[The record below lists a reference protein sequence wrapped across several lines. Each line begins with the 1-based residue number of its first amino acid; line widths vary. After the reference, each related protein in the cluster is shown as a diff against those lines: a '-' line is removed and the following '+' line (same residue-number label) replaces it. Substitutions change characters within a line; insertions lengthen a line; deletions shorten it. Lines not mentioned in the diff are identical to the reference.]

1 MNMANRIGPSKF
13 LVLKTAFITL
23 TLLATLTSCGGAPAT
38 QLPTVASTQ
47 IVTEAPTE
55 AVPTRG
61 QGGTLTLL
69 YFQAPTIVNPHL
81 SPGTKDLSASRI
93 TYEPLASFDKDSK
106 LIPFLAAEAPSL
118 ENGQVAADG
127 TSVTWKL
134 KQDIQWADGEP
145 FTADD
150 VLFTYQYIMNPEVKS
165 SSAGAYS
172 EVESVEVLDD
182 YTIKVN
188 FKQPTAAWYAPF
200 VGPFGMIIPR
210 HIFEAYNGATFA
222 DAPANL
228 QAIGTGPY
236 FVSEYRKEDVLILGG
251 NAVSTVKII
260 YEINPYYRDADKP
273 FFNKVELQGGG
284 DLNLAGQA
292 SKEGTVDFT
301 WNLAL
306 PEDTLAD
313 IESAG
318 KMRVLALPSS
328 FVERIMINFTDPN
341 KETADGERSSLQYPH
356 PFLSDLLVRQAI
368 SMAIDRETIAAPYG
382 RGGKLTTNILAEP
395 SFYASPNNAFEYNP
409 QKAAQL
415 LDEAGWVDS
424 NEDGVREKDGMEL
437 RLVFQTSIQP
447 LRQAAQE
454 QVKLDLE
461 AIGFAVE
468 LKQIDA
474 SIFLG
479 PPKDTTDTRRQ
490 FYADFEEFAFSN
502 KSPDPTAYM
511 AGWVCDQA
519 AQKENDWSLPN
530 WSRYCNPEFDVL
542 FHQAA
547 AELDPDKRTELFVKM
562 NELLIQDVAVI
573 PLVNTTLPT
582 GINVDL
588 KGYDST
594 LWDVEVWKIAD
605 WYK

>member
-1 MNMANRIGPSKF
+1 MNHARIF
-13 LVLKTAFITL
+13 LKAVIVVLMLNFV
-23 TLLATLTSCGGAPAT
+23 LAGCGAPAT
-38 QLPTVASTQ
+38 PLSPVIEPTQAAAEV
-47 IVTEAPTE
+47 PTE
-55 AVPTRG
+55 AAQARG
-61 QGGTLTLL
+61 EGGTLTLL
-69 YFQAPTIVNPHL
+69 YFQAPTVVNPHL

-93 TYEPLASFDKDSK
+93 TYEPLASFDKDGK
-106 LIPFLAAEAPSL
+106 LVPFLAAESPSL

-127 TSVTWKL
+127 RSVTWKL
-134 KQDIQWADGEP
+134 QQNIKWADGKP

-165 SSAGAYS
+165 SSAGSYS
-172 EVESVEVLDD
+172 DVESVEVLDD
-182 YTIKVN
+182 HTVKVK
-188 FKQPTAAWYAPF
+188 FKQPTAAWDTPF

-210 HIFEAYNGATFA
+210 HLFEPYNGANFA
-222 DAPANL
+222 DAPENL
-228 QAIGTGPY
+228 EAVGTGPY
-236 FVSEYRKEDVLILGG
+236 FVSEYRKEDVLIIGG

-260 YEINPYYRDADKP
+260 YEINPHYREPNKP
-273 FFNKVELQGGG
+273 FFRQLELQGGG
-284 DLNLAGQA
+284 DVNLAGQA
-292 SKEGTVDFT
+292 AKEGTVDFA

-306 PEDTLAD
+306 PEETLVD

-318 KMRVLALPSS
+318 KMQVLALPSS

-341 KETADGERSSLQYPH
+341 KETADGERSSLQFPH
-356 PFLSDLLVRQAI
+356 PFLSDLTVRRAI
-368 SMAIDRETIAAPYG
+368 SMAIDREAIAAPYG
-382 RGGKLTTNILAEP
+382 RGGKLTTNILVEP
-395 SFYASPNNAFEYNP
+395 SFYASPNNVFEYNP

-415 LDEAGWVDS
+415 LEEAGWVDS
-424 NEDGVREKDGMEL
+424 DEDGVREKDGVEL

-454 QVKLDLE
+454 QVKRDLE

-502 KSPDPTAYM
+502 KSPDPAPYM
-511 AGWVCDQA
+511 AAWVCDQA

-530 WSRYCNPEFDVL
+530 WSRYCNSEFDAL
-542 FHQAA
+542 FEQAVT
-547 AELDPDKRTELFVKM
+547 ELDPEVRAELFVQM

-573 PLVNTTLPT
+573 PLVNTLNPSA
-582 GINVDL
+582 ISVDL
-588 KGYDST
+588 KGYDAT
-594 LWDVEVWKIAD
+594 PWDVEVWKIAD

>member
-1 MNMANRIGPSKF
+1 MNMPNKIGSSKF
-13 LVLKTAFITL
+13 LLLETMFIGL
-23 TLLATLTSCGGAPAT
+23 TLMMTMTSCGGTPAT
-38 QLPTVASTQ
+38 PLPIITPTQ
-47 IVTEAPTE
+47 AVTEAPME
-55 AVPTRG
+55 AVPARG

-118 ENGQVAADG
+118 ENGQIAADG
-127 TSVTWKL
+127 TSVIWKL
-134 KQDIQWADGEP
+134 RQDIKWADGEP

-150 VLFTYQYIMNPEVKS
+150 VLFTYQYIMNPDVKS
-165 SSAGAYS
+165 SSAGSYS

-210 HIFEAYNGATFA
+210 HIFEEYNGVNFA
-222 DAPANL
+222 DAPENL

-236 FVSEYRKEDVLILGG
+236 FVSEYRKEDVLIIGG

-260 YEINPYYRDADKP
+260 YEINPYYREPNKP
-273 FFNKVELQGGG
+273 FFGKVELQGGG
-284 DLNLAGQA
+284 DLKLAGQA
-292 SKEGTVDFT
+292 SKEGAVDFA

-306 PEDTLAD
+306 PEETLAD

-341 KETADGERSSLQYPH
+341 KETADGERSSLQFPH
-356 PFLSDLLVRQAI
+356 PFLSDLQVRQAI
-368 SMAIDRETIAAPYG
+368 SMAIDREAIAAPYG

-395 SFYASPNNAFEYNP
+395 SFYASPTNTFEYNP

-415 LDEAGWVDS
+415 LEEAGWIDS
-424 NEDGVREKDGMEL
+424 NEDGIREKDGVEL
-437 RLVFQTSIQP
+437 RLVFQTSIQA

-454 QVKLDLE
+454 QVKQDLE
-461 AIGFAVE
+461 TIGFAVE

-511 AGWVCDQA
+511 AGWVCDRA

-530 WSRYCNPEFDVL
+530 WSRYCNPEFDAL
-542 FHQAA
+542 FAEAA
-547 AELDPDKRTELFVKM
+547 AELDPDKRTELFIKM

-573 PLVNTTLPT
+573 PLVNTTQPMAV
-582 GINVDL
+582 GMDL
-588 KGYDST
+588 KGYDAT
-594 LWDVEVWKIAD
+594 PWDVEVWKIAD

>member
-1 MNMANRIGPSKF
+1 VRNARKF
-13 LVLKTAFITL
+13 YKALTGALSLIFVLVGCA
-23 TLLATLTSCGGAPAT
+23 APAAT
-38 QLPTVASTQ
+38 PLPTETEPTQAATEAST
-47 IVTEAPTE
+47 EAAP
-55 AVPTRG
+55 ARG

-69 YFQAPTIVNPHL
+69 YFQAPTVVNPHL

-93 TYEPLASFDKDSK
+93 TYEPLASFDKDGK
-106 LIPFLAAEAPSL
+106 LVPILAAEIPSL

-127 TSVTWKL
+127 RSVTWNL
-134 KQDIQWADGEP
+134 KQDIQWGDGEP

-150 VLFTYQYIMNPEVKS
+150 VLFTYQYIMNPDVKS
-165 SSAGAYS
+165 SSAGSYS
-172 EVESVEVLDD
+172 DVESVEAPDD
-182 YTIKVN
+182 HTIKVN
-188 FKQPTAAWYAPF
+188 FKQPTAAWDTPF

-210 HIFEAYNGATFA
+210 HIFEEYNGANFA

-236 FVSEYRKEDVLILGG
+236 FVAEYRREDVLIIGG

-260 YEINPYYRDADKP
+260 YEINPYYREPDKP
-273 FFNKVELQGGG
+273 FFRKVELQGGG

-292 SKEGTVDFT
+292 AKEASVDFA

-306 PEDTLAD
+306 PEETLVD
-313 IESAG
+313 IESGG
-318 KMRVLALPSS
+318 KMRVVAPPSA

-341 KETADGERSSLQYPH
+341 KETADGERSSLQFPH
-356 PFLSDLLVRQAI
+356 PFLSDLLVRRAMA
-368 SMAIDRETIAAPYG
+368 MAIDREAIAAPYG
-382 RGGKLTTNILAEP
+382 RGGRLTTNILVEP
-395 SFYASPNNAFEYNP
+395 SFFASPKNAFEYNT

-415 LDEAGWVDS
+415 LEEAGWVDS
-424 NEDGVREKDGMEL
+424 NGDGVREKDGVEL

-454 QVKLDLE
+454 QVKKDLE

-468 LKQIDA
+468 LKQVDA

-490 FYADFEEFAFSN
+490 FYTDLEEFAFSN
-502 KSPDPTAYM
+502 KSPDPSAYM
-511 AGWVCDQA
+511 AAWVCDQA

-530 WSRYCNPEFDVL
+530 WSRYCNPEFDAL
-542 FHQAA
+542 FHQATT
-547 AELDPDKRTELFVKM
+547 ELDPEKRAELFVRM
-562 NELLIQDVAVI
+562 NELLIQDIAVI
-573 PLVNTTLPT
+573 PLVNTTQPMA
-582 GINVDL
+582 ISMDI
-588 KGYDST
+588 KGYEST
-594 LWDVEVWKIAD
+594 PWDVEVWNLAD

>member
-1 MNMANRIGPSKF
+1 MSKARKF
-13 LVLKTAFITL
+13 YKALAGVL
-23 TLLATLTSCGGAPAT
+23 LLIFVLAACGSPAATP
-38 QLPTVASTQ
+38 LPTETEPTRAA
-47 IVTEAPTE
+47 TEAPTE
-55 AVPTRG
+55 AAPTRG

-69 YFQAPTIVNPHL
+69 YFQAPTVVNPHL

-93 TYEPLASFDKDSK
+93 TYEPLASFDKDGK
-106 LIPFLAAEAPSL
+106 LVPILAAEVPSL

-127 TSVTWKL
+127 KSVTWSL
-134 KQDIQWADGEP
+134 KQDLQWGDGEP

-150 VLFTYQYIMNPEVKS
+150 VLFTYQYIMNPDVKS
-165 SSAGAYS
+165 SSAGSYS
-172 EVESVEVLDD
+172 DVESVEALDD
-182 YTIKVN
+182 HTVKVN
-188 FKQPTAAWYAPF
+188 FKQPTAAWDTPF

-210 HIFEAYNGATFA
+210 HIFEEYSGPNFA

-236 FVSEYRKEDVLILGG
+236 FVAEYRKEDVLIIGG

-260 YEINPYYRDADKP
+260 YEINPYYREPDKP
-273 FFNKVELQGGG
+273 FFRKVELQGGG

-292 SKEGTVDFT
+292 AKEAAVDFA

-306 PEDTLAD
+306 PEETLSD
-313 IESAG
+313 IESGG
-318 KMRVLALPSS
+318 KMRVIAPASA

-341 KETADGERSSLQYPH
+341 KETADGERSSLQFPH
-356 PFLSDLLVRQAI
+356 PFLSDLQVRRAMA
-368 SMAIDRETIAAPYG
+368 MAIDREAIAAPYG
-382 RGGKLTTNILAEP
+382 RGGNLTTNILVQP
-395 SFYASPNNAFEYNP
+395 SFLVSTKNAFEYNP

-415 LDEAGWVDS
+415 LEEAGWIDS
-424 NEDGVREKDGMEL
+424 NEDGVREKDGVEL

-454 QVKLDLE
+454 QVKKDLE

-490 FYADFEEFAFSN
+490 FYADLEEFAFSN

-511 AGWVCDQA
+511 AAWVCDQA

-530 WSRYCNPEFDVL
+530 WSRYCNPEFDTL
-542 FHQAA
+542 FHQAT
-547 AELDPDKRTELFVKM
+547 AELDPEKRTELFVRM
-562 NELLIQDVAVI
+562 NELLIEDVAVI
-573 PLVNTTLPT
+573 PLVNTTQPMA
-582 GINVDL
+582 ISVDI

-594 LWDVEVWKIAD
+594 PWDVEVWKIAD

>member
-1 MNMANRIGPSKF
+1 VRNARKF
-13 LVLKTAFITL
+13 YRALTVAFLLLLILVG
-23 TLLATLTSCGGAPAT
+23 CGAPAAT
-38 QLPTVASTQ
+38 PLSTEPDPTRAA
-47 IVTEAPTE
+47 TEAATE
-55 AVPTRG
+55 AAPTRG

-69 YFQAPTIVNPHL
+69 YFQAPTVVNPHL

-93 TYEPLASFDKDSK
+93 TYEPLASFGKDGK
-106 LIPFLAAEAPSL
+106 LVPILAADVPSL

-127 TSVTWKL
+127 KSVTWNL
-134 KQDIQWADGEP
+134 KQDIQWGDGEP

-165 SSAGAYS
+165 SSAGSYS
-172 EVESVEVLDD
+172 DVESLEALDD
-182 YTIKVN
+182 HTIKVN
-188 FKQPTAAWYAPF
+188 FKQPTAAWDTPF

-210 HIFEAYNGATFA
+210 HIFEEYNGANFA

-236 FVSEYRKEDVLILGG
+236 FVSEYRKEDVLIIGG

-260 YEINPYYRDADKP
+260 YEINPYYREADKP
-273 FFNKVELQGGG
+273 FFRNVELQGGG

-292 SKEGTVDFT
+292 AKEVSVDFA

-306 PEDTLAD
+306 PEETLVD
-313 IESAG
+313 IESGG
-318 KMRVLALPSS
+318 KMRVLAPPSA

-341 KETADGERSSLQYPH
+341 KETADGERSSLQFPH
-356 PFLSDLLVRQAI
+356 PFLSDLQVRRAM
-368 SMAIDRETIAAPYG
+368 SMAIDREAIAAPYG
-382 RGGKLTTNILAEP
+382 RGGKLTTNILVEP
-395 SFYASPNNAFEYNP
+395 TFFASTKNAFEYNP
-409 QKAAQL
+409 QKAAAL
-415 LDEAGWVDS
+415 LEEAGWIDS
-424 NEDGVREKDGMEL
+424 NEDGVREKEGVEL

-454 QVKLDLE
+454 QVKKDLE

-468 LKQIDA
+468 LKQVDA

-490 FYADFEEFAFSN
+490 FYADLEEFAFSN

-511 AGWVCDQA
+511 AAWVCDQA

-530 WSRYCNPEFDVL
+530 WSRYCNPEFDTL
-542 FHQAA
+542 FHQAT
-547 AELDPDKRTELFVKM
+547 AELDPEKRAELFVRM
-562 NELLIQDVAVI
+562 NELLIEDVAVI
-573 PLVNTTLPT
+573 PLVNTTQPMA
-582 GINVDL
+582 IRVDI

-594 LWDVEVWKIAD
+594 PWDVEVWKIAD

>member
-1 MNMANRIGPSKF
+1 MTNKLDPSKIL
-13 LVLKTAFITL
+13 LVKTMVIGL
-23 TLLATLTSCGGAPAT
+23 ILIMMLTSCGGTPAT
-38 QLPTVASTQ
+38 PLPIITATQ
-47 IVTEAPTE
+47 ALTDAPTQ

-106 LIPFLAAEAPSL
+106 LVPLLAAEAPSF

-134 KQDIQWADGEP
+134 KHDIKWADGEP

-165 SSAGAYS
+165 SSAGSYS
-172 EVESVEVLDD
+172 EVDNVEVLDD

-210 HIFEAYNGATFA
+210 HIFEAYNGANFA
-222 DAPANL
+222 DAAANL

-236 FVSEYRKEDVLILGG
+236 FVSEYRKVDVLIIGG

-260 YEINPYYRDADKP
+260 YEINPHYREPNKP
-273 FFNKVELQGGG
+273 FFRKVELQGGG

-292 SKEGTVDFT
+292 AKEGSVDFA

-318 KMRVLALPSS
+318 KMQVVALPSS

-341 KETADGERSSLQYPH
+341 KETAGGERSSLQFPH
-356 PFLSDLLVRQAI
+356 PFLSDLRVRQAI
-368 SMAIDRETIAAPYG
+368 SMAIDREAIAAPYG

-395 SFYASPNNAFEYNP
+395 AFYASPKNAFAYNP
-409 QKAAQL
+409 QKATQL
-415 LDEAGWVDS
+415 LDEAGWVDT
-424 NEDGVREKDGMEL
+424 NEDGVREKDGVEL
-437 RLVFQTSIQP
+437 RVVFQTSIQP

-454 QVKLDLE
+454 QVKKDLE

-468 LKQIDA
+468 LKQIDS

-490 FYADFEEFAFSN
+490 FYADLEEFAFSN

-511 AGWVCDQA
+511 AAWVCDQA

-530 WSRYCNPEFDVL
+530 WSRYCNPEFDAL
-542 FHQAA
+542 FAQAS
-547 AELDPDKRTELFVKM
+547 AELDPEIRTELFVKM

-573 PLVNTTLPT
+573 PLVNTTQPMA
-582 GINVDL
+582 ISVDL
-588 KGYDST
+588 KGYDAT
-594 LWDVEVWKIAD
+594 PWDVEIWKIAD

>member
-1 MNMANRIGPSKF
+1 MSNARISLKA
-13 LVLKTAFITL
+13 LIVLLCSHFV
-23 TLLATLTSCGGAPAT
+23 LAACGAPAT
-38 QLPTVASTQ
+38 PLAPVIESTQ
-47 IVTEAPTE
+47 AATEVPTE
-55 AVPTRG
+55 AAPTRG
-61 QGGTLTLL
+61 EGGTLTLL
-69 YFQAPTIVNPHL
+69 YFQAPTVVNPHL

-93 TYEPLASFDKDSK
+93 TYEPLASFDKDGE
-106 LIPFLAAEAPSL
+106 LVPFLAADIPSL

-127 TSVTWKL
+127 KSVTWTL
-134 KQDIQWADGEP
+134 RQDIRWGDGKP

-150 VLFTYQYIMNPEVKS
+150 VLFTYQYILNPEVKS
-165 SSAGAYS
+165 SSAGTYS
-172 EVESVEVLDD
+172 DVESVEALDD
-182 YTIKVN
+182 HTVKVN
-188 FKQPTAAWYAPF
+188 FKQPTAAWDTPF

-210 HIFEAYNGATFA
+210 HLFEPYNGANFA
-222 DAPANL
+222 DAPENL
-228 QAIGTGPY
+228 QAVGTGPY
-236 FVSEYRKEDVLILGG
+236 FVSEYRKEDVLIIGG

-260 YEINPYYRDADKP
+260 YEINPYYREPNKP
-273 FFNKVELQGGG
+273 FFRKLELQGGG

-292 SKEGTVDFT
+292 AREGSVDFA

-306 PEDTLAD
+306 PEETLVD

-318 KMRVLALPSS
+318 KMQVLAMPSS

-341 KETADGERSSLQYPH
+341 KETADGERSSLQFPH
-356 PFLSDLLVRQAI
+356 AFLSDLTVRRAI
-368 SMAIDRETIAAPYG
+368 SMAIDREAIAAPYG
-382 RGGKLTTNILAEP
+382 RGGKLTTNILTEP
-395 SFYASPNNAFEYNP
+395 TFYASPENAFEYNP
-409 QKAAQL
+409 QKAAAL
-415 LDEAGWVDS
+415 LDEAGWVDT
-424 NEDGVREKDGMEL
+424 NKDGVREKDGVEL

-454 QVKLDLE
+454 QVKKDLE

-502 KSPDPTAYM
+502 KSPDPAAYM
-511 AGWVCDQA
+511 AAWVCDQA

-542 FHQAA
+542 FDRAV
-547 AELDPDKRTELFVKM
+547 AELDPEKRTELFVQM

-573 PLVNTTLPT
+573 PLVNTTQPMAVS
-582 GINVDL
+582 VDL
-588 KGYDST
+588 KGYDAT
-594 LWDVEVWKIAD
+594 PWDVEVWKIAD

>member
-1 MNMANRIGPSKF
+1 MANKIGPSKF
-13 LVLKTAFITL
+13 LVLKTALITL

-55 AVPTRG
+55 TVPTRG

-69 YFQAPTIVNPHL
+69 YFQAPTMVNPHL

-106 LIPFLAAEAPSL
+106 LIPFLAEEAPSL

-134 KQDIQWADGEP
+134 KQDIKWADGEP

-165 SSAGAYS
+165 SSAGSYS

-182 YTIKVN
+182 YTIKVD

-210 HIFEAYNGATFA
+210 HIFEAYNGANFA
-222 DAPANL
+222 DAPENL

-236 FVSEYRKEDVLILGG
+236 FVSEYRKEDVLIIGG

-260 YEINPYYRDADKP
+260 YEINPYYREPNKP

-292 SKEGTVDFT
+292 SKEGAVDFA

-306 PEDTLAD
+306 PENVLAD
-313 IESAG
+313 IEAGG
-318 KMRVLALPSS
+318 KMQVLALPSS

-341 KETADGERSSLQYPH
+341 KETADGERSSLQFPH
-356 PFLSDLLVRQAI
+356 PFLSDLKVRQAI
-368 SMAIDRETIAAPYG
+368 SMAIDREAIAAPYG
-382 RGGKLTTNILAEP
+382 RGGKFTTNILVEP
-395 SFYASPNNAFEYNP
+395 SFYASPNNAFEHNP

-415 LDEAGWVDS
+415 LEEAGWIDG
-424 NEDGVREKDGMEL
+424 NEDGVREKDGVEL
-437 RLVFQTSIQP
+437 RLVFQTSIQA

-454 QVKLDLE
+454 QVKQDLE

-511 AGWVCDQA
+511 AAWVCDQA

-530 WSRYCNPEFDVL
+530 WSRYCNPEFDEL
-542 FHQAA
+542 FNQATV
-547 AELDPDKRTELFVKM
+547 ELDPEKRTELFVKM

-573 PLVNTTLPT
+573 PLVNTTLPMA
-582 GINVDL
+582 ISVDL
-588 KGYDST
+588 KGYDAT
-594 LWDVEVWKIAD
+594 PWDVEVWKIAD

>member
-1 MNMANRIGPSKF
+1 MLNKVRPSRF
-13 LVLKTAFITL
+13 LSVRTVVRGLILMFIL
-23 TLLATLTSCGGAPAT
+23 SSCAGMPAT
-38 QLPTVASTQ
+38 PQPIITPAQTL
-47 IVTEAPTE
+47 TEAPTE
-55 AVPTRG
+55 SVQTRG
-61 QGGTLTLL
+61 QGATLTLL

-93 TYEPLASFDKDSK
+93 VYEPLASFDKDSN
-106 LIPFLAAEAPSL
+106 LIPFLAEEAPSL

-127 TSVTWKL
+127 TSVTWTL
-134 KQDIQWADGEP
+134 KQDIKWADGEP

-150 VLFTYQYIMNPEVKS
+150 VLFTYEYIINPAVKS
-165 SSAGAYS
+165 SSAGSYS
-172 EVESVEVLDD
+172 EVDSVEVLDD
-182 YTIKVN
+182 HIVKVN

-210 HIFEAYNGATFA
+210 HIFETYNGANFA
-222 DAPANL
+222 EAPANL
-228 QAIGTGPY
+228 QATGTGPY
-236 FVSEYRKEDVLILGG
+236 FVAEYRKEDVLIIGG

-260 YEINPYYRDADKP
+260 YEINPYYREPNKP
-273 FFNKVELQGGG
+273 FFSKVELQGGG

-292 SKEGTVDFT
+292 SKEGAVDFA

-306 PEDTLAD
+306 PEETLVD
-313 IESAG
+313 IESG
-318 KMRVLALPSS
+318 GRMRVLALPSS

-341 KETADGERSSLQYPH
+341 KETADGERSSLQFLH
-356 PFLSDLLVRQAI
+356 PFLSDLQVRQAI
-368 SMAIDRETIAAPYG
+368 SMAIDREAIAAPYG
-382 RGGKLTTNILAEP
+382 RGGTLTTNILAEP

-415 LDEAGWVDS
+415 LEEAGWVDS
-424 NEDGVREKDGMEL
+424 NADGVREKEGLEL
-437 RLVFQTSIQP
+437 RVVFQTSIQV

-454 QVKLDLE
+454 QVKQDLE

-468 LKQIDA
+468 LKQVDA

-511 AGWVCDQA
+511 AAWVCDQA

-530 WSRYCNPEFDVL
+530 WSRYCNPEFDRL
-542 FHQAA
+542 FAQAP
-547 AELDPDKRTELFVKM
+547 AELDPEIRTELFVKM

-573 PLVNTTLPT
+573 PLVNTTQPMA
-582 GINVDL
+582 ISVDL
-588 KGYDST
+588 KGYDAT
-594 LWDVEVWKIAD
+594 TWDVEVWKIAD

>member
-1 MNMANRIGPSKF
+1 MMENIGFSKVS
-13 LVLKTAFITL
+13 LIRKLIIGL
-23 TLLATLTSCGGAPAT
+23 TLMIILTSCGGAPT
-38 QLPTVASTQ
+38 TPPSTVAPTQ
-47 IVTEAPTE
+47 AATEAPTE
-55 AVPTRG
+55 AAPTRG

-106 LIPFLAAEAPSL
+106 LTPFLASEAPSL

-134 KQDIQWADGEP
+134 KRDIKWADGEP

-150 VLFTYQYIMNPEVKS
+150 VLFTYQYITNPDVKS
-165 SSAGAYS
+165 SSAASYS

-182 YTIKVN
+182 YSIKVN

-210 HIFEAYNGATFA
+210 HIFEAYNGANFA
-222 DAPANL
+222 DAPSNL
-228 QAIGTGPY
+228 QAVGTGPY
-236 FVSEYRKEDVLILGG
+236 FVSEYRKEDVLIIGG

-260 YEINPYYRDADKP
+260 YEINPYYREPTKP
-273 FFNKVELQGGG
+273 FFSKVELQGGG

-292 SKEGTVDFT
+292 SKEGKVDFT
-301 WNLAL
+301 WNLVL
-306 PEDTLAD
+306 PEDTLVD
-313 IESAG
+313 IESGG
-318 KMRVLALPSS
+318 KMLVVVKASA
-328 FVERIMINFTDPN
+328 FIERIMLNFTDPN
-341 KETADGERSSLQYPH
+341 KETADGERSSVQFPH
-356 PFLSDLLVRQAI
+356 PFLSDLKVRQAI
-368 SMAIDRETIAAPYG
+368 SMAINREAIAAPYG
-382 RGGKLTTNILAEP
+382 RGGELTTNILTEP
-395 SFYASPNNAFEYNP
+395 AYYASPNNTYEYNP
-409 QKAAQL
+409 QKAAEL
-415 LDEAGWVDS
+415 LDESGWM
-424 NEDGVREKDGMEL
+424 DGNGDGIREKDGVEL
-437 RLVFQTSIQP
+437 RLVFQTSIQA
-447 LRQAAQE
+447 LRKMAQE
-454 QVKLDLE
+454 QVKKDLE

-474 SIFLG
+474 SIYLG

-502 KSPDPTAYM
+502 KSPDPSAYM
-511 AGWVCDQA
+511 AGWLCDQA

-530 WSRYCNPEFDVL
+530 WARYCNPEFDAL
-542 FHQAA
+542 FAQAA
-547 AELDPDKRTELFVKM
+547 AELNPDKRTELFIKM

-573 PLVNTTLPT
+573 PLVKLYDPVAV
-582 GINVDL
+582 GVDL
-588 KGYDST
+588 KGYDFT
-594 LWDVEVWKIAD
+594 AWDVEVWNLAD

>member
-1 MNMANRIGPSKF
+1 MANRRGSSGFLLFKTLLTTLTF
-13 LVLKTAFITL
+13 LVLL
-23 TLLATLTSCGGAPAT
+23 TGCAGTPPT
-38 QLPTVASTQ
+38 QLPTVVPTLTVG
-47 IVTEAPTE
+47 IPTE
-55 AVPTRG
+55 TAPARG
-61 QGGTLTLL
+61 QGGTVKLL

-93 TYEPLASFDKDSK
+93 TYEPLASFDSDSK
-106 LIPFLAAEAPSL
+106 LVPFLAAETPSL

-134 KQDIQWADGEP
+134 RQDIRWADGEP
-145 FTADD
+145 FTSDD
-150 VLFTYQYIMNPEVKS
+150 VLFTYQYIMNPDVKS
-165 SSAGAYS
+165 SSAGSYS
-172 EVESVEVLDD
+172 EVESVEVLDE
-182 YTIKVN
+182 YTVKVN
-188 FKQPTAAWYAPF
+188 FKQPTAGWYAPF

-210 HIFEAYNGATFA
+210 HVFEDYNGANFA

-228 QAIGTGPY
+228 QATGTGPY
-236 FVSEYRKEDVLILGG
+236 FVSEYRKEDVLIIGG

-260 YEINPYYRDADKP
+260 YEINSYYRDPDKP
-273 FFNKVELQGGG
+273 FFSKVELQGGG

-292 SKEGTVDFT
+292 SKEGAVDFS

-306 PEDTLAD
+306 PEETLVD
-313 IESAG
+313 IESGGRMKVVTQA
-318 KMRVLALPSS
+318 SS

-341 KETADGERSSLQYPH
+341 QETADGERSSLQFPH
-356 PFLSDLLVRQAI
+356 PYLSDLKVRQAI
-368 SMAIDRETIAAPYG
+368 SMAIDREAIAAPYG

-395 SFYASPNNAFEYNP
+395 TFYASPKNTFEYNP
-409 QKAAQL
+409 QKAAAL
-415 LDEAGWVDS
+415 LDEAGWLDT
-424 NEDGVREKDGMEL
+424 NGDGVREKDGVEL
-437 RLVFQTSIQP
+437 RLVFQTSIQA

-454 QVKLDLE
+454 QVKHDLE
-461 AIGFAVE
+461 AVGFAVE
-468 LKQIDA
+468 LKQVDA

-502 KSPDPTAYM
+502 KSPDPSAYM
-511 AGWVCDQA
+511 AGWVCDKA

-530 WSRYCNPEFDVL
+530 WSRYCNPEFDAL
-542 FHQAA
+542 FNEAA
-547 AELDPDKRTELFVKM
+547 AELDPDRRTELFVKM

-573 PLVNTTLPT
+573 PLVNTTQPM
-582 GINVDL
+582 GFNVDL
-588 KGYDST
+588 RGYDLT

>member
-1 MNMANRIGPSKF
+1 MANKIGPSKF

-23 TLLATLTSCGGAPAT
+23 TLLATLTSCSGAPAN

-55 AVPTRG
+55 TVPTRG

-69 YFQAPTIVNPHL
+69 YFQAPTMVNPHL

-106 LIPFLAAEAPSL
+106 LIPFLAAEPPSL

-134 KQDIQWADGEP
+134 KQDIKWADGEP

-150 VLFTYQYIMNPEVKS
+150 VFFTYQYIINPDVKS
-165 SSAGAYS
+165 SSAGSYS

-222 DAPANL
+222 DAAANL

-236 FVSEYRKEDVLILGG
+236 FVSEYRKEDVLIIGG

-292 SKEGTVDFT
+292 SKEGAVDFT

-313 IESAG
+313 IEAGG
-318 KMRVLALPSS
+318 KMKVLALPSS

-341 KETADGERSSLQYPH
+341 KETADGERSSLQFPH
-356 PFLSDLLVRQAI
+356 PFLSDLQVRQAI
-368 SMAIDRETIAAPYG
+368 SMAIDREAIAAPYG
-382 RGGKLTTNILAEP
+382 RGGKFTTNILVEP
-395 SFYASPNNAFEYNP
+395 TFYASPNNAFEYNP

-424 NEDGVREKDGMEL
+424 NEDGVREKDGVEL
-437 RLVFQTSIQP
+437 RLLFQTSIQP

-454 QVKLDLE
+454 QVKQDLE
-461 AIGFAVE
+461 AVGFAVE

-530 WSRYCNPEFDVL
+530 WSRYCNPAFDAL
-542 FHQAA
+542 FNQAA

-573 PLVNTTLPT
+573 PLVNTTQPMA
-582 GINVDL
+582 ISVDL

-594 LWDVEVWKIAD
+594 PWDVEVWQIAD
-605 WYK
+605 WHK

>member
-1 MNMANRIGPSKF
+1 MSKARMFHKALTVVLLFIFVLAGCGTPAATPPPS
-13 LVLKTAFITL
+13 AE
-23 TLLATLTSCGGAPAT
+23 PT
-38 QLPTVASTQ
+38 QA
-47 IVTEAPTE
+47 VTEAPTE
-55 AVPTRG
+55 TVPTRG

-69 YFQAPTIVNPHL
+69 YFQAPTVVNPHL

-93 TYEPLASFDKDSK
+93 TYEPLASFDKDGE
-106 LIPFLAAEAPSL
+106 LVPLLAAEVPSF

-127 TSVTWKL
+127 TSVTWSL
-134 KQDIQWADGEP
+134 KQDVKWGDGEP

-150 VLFTYQYIMNPEVKS
+150 VLFTYQYIMNPDVKS
-165 SSAGAYS
+165 SSAGSYS
-172 EVESVEVLDD
+172 EVESVEALDD
-182 YTIKVN
+182 FTLKVN

-210 HIFEAYNGATFA
+210 HIFEEYNGANFA
-222 DAPANL
+222 DAAANL
-228 QAIGTGPY
+228 QAIGTGAY
-236 FVSEYRKEDVLILGG
+236 FVSEYRKEDVLIIGG

-260 YEINPYYRDADKP
+260 YEINPYYREPDKP
-273 FFNKVELQGGG
+273 FFSKVELQGGG

-292 SKEGTVDFT
+292 SKEAAVDFA

-306 PEDTLAD
+306 PEETLAD
-313 IESAG
+313 IESGG
-318 KMRVLALPSS
+318 KMRVLAPPSS

-341 KETADGERSSLQYPH
+341 KETADGERSSLKFSH
-356 PFLSDLLVRQAI
+356 PFLSDLQVRRAM
-368 SMAIDRETIAAPYG
+368 SMAIDREAIAAPYG
-382 RGGKLTTNILAEP
+382 RGGKLTTNILVEP
-395 SFYASPNNAFEYNP
+395 AFYASPNSAFEYNP
-409 QKAAQL
+409 QKAADL
-415 LDEAGWVDS
+415 LEEAGWIDS
-424 NEDGVREKDGMEL
+424 NEDGVREKDGVEL
-437 RLVFQTSIQP
+437 RLLFLTSIQP

-454 QVKLDLE
+454 QVKKDLE

-468 LKQIDA
+468 LKQVDS

-490 FYADFEEFAFSN
+490 FYTDLEEFAFSN

-511 AGWVCDQA
+511 AAWVCDQA

-530 WSRYCNPEFDVL
+530 WSRYCNPEFDTL
-542 FHQAA
+542 FNQAA

-562 NELLIQDVAVI
+562 NELLIEDVAVI
-573 PLVNTTLPT
+573 PLVNTTQPMA
-582 GINVDL
+582 ISVDL

-594 LWDVEVWKIAD
+594 PWDVEVWKIAD

>member
-1 MNMANRIGPSKF
+1 MLSHARKSERALRVLLLSIF
-13 LVLKTAFITL
+13 VLVG
-23 TLLATLTSCGGAPAT
+23 CGAPAAT
-38 QLPTVASTQ
+38 PLPTD
-47 IVTEAPTE
+47 
-55 AVPTRG
+55 AVPTQAATEPPTQAAPARG

-69 YFQAPTIVNPHL
+69 YFQAPTVVNPHL

-93 TYEPLASFDKDSK
+93 TYEPLASFDKGGN
-106 LIPFLAAEAPSL
+106 LVPILAAEVPSL

-127 TSVTWKL
+127 RSVTWTL

-150 VLFTYQYIMNPEVKS
+150 VLFTYQYIMNPDVKS
-165 SSAGAYS
+165 SSAGSYS
-172 EVESVEVLDD
+172 DVESVEALDD
-182 YTIKVN
+182 HTIQVN
-188 FKQPTAAWYAPF
+188 FKQPTAAWNTPF

-210 HIFEAYNGATFA
+210 HIFADYNGANFA

-236 FVSEYRKEDVLILGG
+236 FVSEYRKEDVLIIGG

-260 YEINPYYRDADKP
+260 YEINPYYREADKP
-273 FFNKVELQGGG
+273 FFRRVELQGGG

-292 SKEGTVDFT
+292 AREAAVDFA

-306 PEDTLAD
+306 PEETLAD
-313 IESAG
+313 IESGG
-318 KMRVLALPSS
+318 KMRVVAPPSA

-341 KETADGERSSLQYPH
+341 KETADGERSSLQFPH
-356 PFLSDLLVRQAI
+356 PFFSDLQVRRAMA
-368 SMAIDRETIAAPYG
+368 MAIDREAIAAPYG
-382 RGGKLTTNILAEP
+382 RGGQLTTNILVEP
-395 SFYASPNNAFEYNP
+395 SFFASPKNAFAYNP
-409 QKAAQL
+409 QKAAAL
-415 LDEAGWVDS
+415 LEEAGWVDS
-424 NEDGVREKDGMEL
+424 NADGVREKDGVEL

-454 QVKLDLE
+454 QVKKDLE

-468 LKQIDA
+468 LKQVDA

-490 FYADFEEFAFSN
+490 FYTDLEEFAFSN
-502 KSPDPTAYM
+502 KSPDPAAYM
-511 AGWVCDQA
+511 AAWVCDQA

-530 WSRYCNPEFDVL
+530 WSRYCNPEFDAL
-542 FHQAA
+542 FHQAT
-547 AELDPDKRTELFVKM
+547 AELDPEQRAKLFVRM
-562 NELLIQDVAVI
+562 NELLIEDVAVI
-573 PLVNTTLPT
+573 PLVNTTQPMA
-582 GINVDL
+582 ISVEI

-594 LWDVEVWKIAD
+594 PWDVEVWKIAD
-605 WYK
+605 WSK

>member
-1 MNMANRIGPSKF
+1 MFHK
-13 LVLKTAFITL
+13 TL
-23 TLLATLTSCGGAPAT
+23 TVGWVLIFVLVGCGAPAVAPPPTTGPT
-38 QLPTVASTQ
+38 QAA
-47 IVTEAPTE
+47 TEAPTE
-55 AVPTRG
+55 AAPTRG
-61 QGGTLTLL
+61 QGGTLMLL
-69 YFQAPTIVNPHL
+69 YFQAPTVVNPHL

-93 TYEPLASFDKDSK
+93 TYEPLASFDKDGK
-106 LIPFLAAEAPSL
+106 LVPILAAEVPSL
-118 ENGQVAADG
+118 ENGRVAADG
-127 TSVTWKL
+127 RSVTWNL
-134 KQDIQWADGEP
+134 KQDVRWGDGEP

-150 VLFTYQYIMNPEVKS
+150 VLFTYQYIVNPDVKS
-165 SSAGAYS
+165 SSAGSYS

-182 YTIKVN
+182 FTVKIN
-188 FKQPTAAWYAPF
+188 FKKPTAAWYAPF

-210 HIFEAYNGATFA
+210 HIFEAYNGANFA
-222 DAPANL
+222 DAAANL

-236 FVSEYRKEDVLILGG
+236 FVSEYRKEDVLIIGG

-260 YEINPYYRDADKP
+260 YEINPYYREPNKP
-273 FFNKVELQGGG
+273 FFRKVELQGGG

-292 SKEGTVDFT
+292 AKEGAVDFA

-306 PEDTLAD
+306 PEETLVD
-313 IESAG
+313 IESGG

-341 KETADGERSSLQYPH
+341 KETADGERSSLLFPH
-356 PFLSDLLVRQAI
+356 PFLSDLQVRRAI
-368 SMAIDRETIAAPYG
+368 SMAIDREAIAAPYG
-382 RGGKLTTNILAEP
+382 RGGMLTTNILAEP
-395 SFYASPNNAFEYNP
+395 AFYASPNNAFEYNP

-415 LDEAGWVDS
+415 LDDAGWTDS
-424 NEDGVREKDGMEL
+424 NEDGVREKDGVEL
-437 RLVFQTSIQP
+437 RLVFQTSIQT
-447 LRQAAQE
+447 LRQTAQE
-454 QVKLDLE
+454 QVKQDLE

-490 FYADFEEFAFSN
+490 FYSDFEEFAFSN

-530 WSRYCNPEFDVL
+530 WSRYCNPEFDAL
-542 FHQAA
+542 FDQAA
-547 AELDPDKRTELFVKM
+547 AELDPDERTELFIRM

-573 PLVNTTLPT
+573 PLVNTTQPMA
-582 GINVDL
+582 ISVDL
-588 KGYDST
+588 KGYDT
-594 LWDVEVWKIAD
+594 TPWDVEVWKIAD

>member
-1 MNMANRIGPSKF
+1 MANKIGFSTS
-13 LVLKTAFITL
+13 LLLKTIFVGL
-23 TLLATLTSCGGAPAT
+23 TLLAILTGCGGTAATPPPTIAPT
-38 QLPTVASTQ
+38 QAA
-47 IVTEAPTE
+47 TEAPTE
-55 AVPTRG
+55 TVPTRG

-69 YFQAPTIVNPHL
+69 YFQAPTMVNPHL

-93 TYEPLASFDKDSK
+93 TYEPLASFDKDSQ

-118 ENGQVAADG
+118 ENGQVATDG
-127 TSVTWKL
+127 TAVTWKL
-134 KQDIQWADGEP
+134 RQDIKWADGKP

-165 SSAGAYS
+165 SSAGSYS
-172 EVESVEVLDD
+172 EVESVEVLDQ
-182 YTIKVN
+182 YTVKVN

-200 VGPFGMIIPR
+200 VGPFGMIIPQ
-210 HIFEAYNGATFA
+210 HIFEAYNGANFA
-222 DAPANL
+222 DASENL

-236 FVSEYRKEDVLILGG
+236 FVSEYRKEDVLIIGG

-260 YEINPYYRDADKP
+260 YEINPYYHEPSKP
-273 FFNKVELQGGG
+273 FFSKVELQGGG
-284 DLNLAGQA
+284 DINLAGQA
-292 SKEGTVDFT
+292 SKEGAVDFA

-313 IESAG
+313 IESG
-318 KMRVLALPSS
+318 DKVRVIAPPSS

-341 KETADGERSSLQYPH
+341 KETSDGERSSLKFPH
-356 PFLSDLLVRQAI
+356 PFLADLQVRQAI
-368 SMAIDRETIAAPYG
+368 SMAIDREAIALPYG

-395 SFYASPNNAFEYNP
+395 SFYASPANTFEYNP

-424 NEDGVREKDGMEL
+424 NNDGVREKDGVEL

-454 QVKLDLE
+454 QVKKDLE
-461 AIGFAVE
+461 SIGFAVE
-468 LKQIDA
+468 LKQVDA

-490 FYADFEEFAFSN
+490 FYTDFEEFAFSN

-547 AELDPDKRTELFVKM
+547 AELDPEKRAELFVKM
-562 NELLIQDVAVI
+562 NELLIEDVAVI
-573 PLVNTTLPT
+573 PLVNTTQPMA
-582 GINVDL
+582 ISVDL

-594 LWDVEVWKIAD
+594 PWDVEVWTIAN

>member
-1 MNMANRIGPSKF
+1 MANKIGSSKF
-13 LVLKTAFITL
+13 LLPKTMFIGL
-23 TLLATLTSCGGAPAT
+23 TLMIILTSCGGAPT
-38 QLPTVASTQ
+38 NPPPTVAPTQ
-47 IVTEAPTE
+47 AATEAPTE

-93 TYEPLASFDKDSK
+93 TYEPLASFDKDSN
-106 LIPFLAAEAPSL
+106 LTPFLAAEAPSL
-118 ENGQVAADG
+118 ENGQIAADG

-134 KQDIQWADGEP
+134 RQDIKWADGKP

-150 VLFTYQYIMNPEVKS
+150 VLFTYQYIMNPDVKS
-165 SSAGAYS
+165 SSAGAYN

-182 YTIKVN
+182 YTIKVD

-210 HIFEAYNGATFA
+210 HIFEAYNGANFA
-222 DAPANL
+222 DAPENL

-236 FVSEYRKEDVLILGG
+236 FVSEYRKEDVLIIGG

-260 YEINPYYRDADKP
+260 YKINPYYRDPNKP
-273 FFNKVELQGGG
+273 FFSKVELQGGG

-292 SKEGTVDFT
+292 SKEGIVDFA

-313 IESAG
+313 IESGG

-341 KETADGERSSLQYPH
+341 KETADGERSSLQFPH

-368 SMAIDRETIAAPYG
+368 SMAIDREAIAAPYG

-415 LDEAGWVDS
+415 LDEASWVDS
-424 NEDGVREKDGMEL
+424 NEDGVREKDGVEL
-437 RLVFQTSIQP
+437 HLVFQTSIQP

-530 WSRYCNPEFDVL
+530 WSRYCNPEFDAL
-542 FHQAA
+542 FNQAT

-573 PLVNTTLPT
+573 PLVNTTQPMAVS
-582 GINVDL
+582 VDL
-588 KGYDST
+588 KGYDTT
-594 LWDVEVWKIAD
+594 LWDVEVWNIAD

>member
-1 MNMANRIGPSKF
+1 MSNKIGSSKF
-13 LVLKTAFITL
+13 LLLNTMFIGLILMITL
-23 TLLATLTSCGGAPAT
+23 AGCGGAPAT
-38 QLPTVASTQ
+38 PPPTVAPTQ
-47 IVTEAPTE
+47 AATEAPTE
-55 AVPTRG
+55 TVPTRG

-69 YFQAPTIVNPHL
+69 YFQAPTVVNPHL

-93 TYEPLASFDKDSK
+93 TYEPLASFDKDGE
-106 LIPFLAAEAPSL
+106 LVPILAAEVPSL

-127 TSVTWKL
+127 KSVTWIL
-134 KQDIQWADGEP
+134 KQDIKWGDGKP

-150 VLFTYQYIMNPEVKS
+150 VLFTYEYIMNPDVKS
-165 SSAGAYS
+165 SSAGSYS

-182 YTIKVN
+182 YTMKVN
-188 FKQPTAAWYAPF
+188 FTQATAAWSTPF

-210 HIFEAYNGATFA
+210 HIFEEFNGANFA

-236 FVSEYRKEDVLILGG
+236 FVSEYRKEDVLIIGG

-260 YEINPYYRDADKP
+260 YEINPHYRELDKP
-273 FFNKVELQGGG
+273 FFRKVELQGGG

-292 SKEGTVDFT
+292 AKEGAVDFA
-301 WNLAL
+301 WNLTL
-306 PEDTLAD
+306 PEDTLVD
-313 IESAG
+313 IESGG
-318 KMRVLALPSS
+318 KMRVVSLPSS

-341 KETADGERSSLQYPH
+341 KETADGERSSLQFPH
-356 PFLSDLLVRQAI
+356 PFLSDLQVRRAI
-368 SMAIDRETIAAPYG
+368 AMAIDRAAIAAPHG
-382 RGGKLTTNILAEP
+382 RGGTLTTNILVEP

-409 QKAAQL
+409 QKAAEL
-415 LDEAGWVDS
+415 LEEAGWVDS
-424 NEDGVREKDGMEL
+424 NEDGVREKDGVEL

-454 QVKLDLE
+454 QVKKDLE

-490 FYADFEEFAFSN
+490 FYADLEEFAFSN
-502 KSPDPTAYM
+502 KGPDPTAYM
-511 AGWVCDQA
+511 AAWVCDQA

-530 WSRYCNPEFDVL
+530 WSRYCNPEFDAL
-542 FHQAA
+542 FNQAA
-547 AELDPDKRTELFVKM
+547 AELDPERRTKLFVRM

-573 PLVNTTLPT
+573 PLVNTTQPMA
-582 GINVDL
+582 ISADL
-588 KGYDST
+588 KGYDAT
-594 LWDVEVWKIAD
+594 PWDLEVWKIGD

>member
-1 MNMANRIGPSKF
+1 VRDSKIF
-13 LVLKTAFITL
+13 HKALTVGLLLVFVTVGCGTPAATPLPPTAEPIQ
-23 TLLATLTSCGGAPAT
+23 AA
-38 QLPTVASTQ
+38 
-47 IVTEAPTE
+47 TEAPTE
-55 AVPTRG
+55 TQPARG

-69 YFQAPTIVNPHL
+69 YFQAPTVVNPHL
-81 SPGTKDLSASRI
+81 SPGTKDLSASRL
-93 TYEPLASFDKDSK
+93 TYEPLASFDKDSQ
-106 LIPFLAAEAPSL
+106 LTPFLAAEVPSL

-127 TSVTWKL
+127 SSVTWKL
-134 KQDIQWADGEP
+134 KQDIKWADGEP

-150 VLFTYQYIMNPEVKS
+150 VLFTYQYIMNADVKS
-165 SSAGAYS
+165 SSAGSYG

-182 YTIKVN
+182 YTVKVN

-210 HIFEAYNGATFA
+210 HVFEEFNGANFA

-228 QAIGTGPY
+228 EAVGTGPY
-236 FVSEYRKEDVLILGG
+236 FVSEYRKEDVLIIGG

-260 YEINPYYRDADKP
+260 YQINPYFREPDKP
-273 FFNKVELQGGG
+273 FFSKVELQGGG

-292 SKEGTVDFT
+292 AKDGAVDFA

-306 PEDTLAD
+306 SEDTLVD
-313 IESAG
+313 IESGG
-318 KMRVLALPSS
+318 KMQVIAPPSA

-341 KETADGERSSLQYPH
+341 KETADGERSSLQFPH
-356 PFLSDLLVRQAI
+356 PFLSDLKVRQAI
-368 SMAIDRETIAAPYG
+368 SMAIDREAIAAPYG

-395 SFYASPNNAFEYNP
+395 SFYASPNNAFNYNP

-424 NEDGVREKDGMEL
+424 NSDGVREKDGVEL
-437 RLVFQTSIQP
+437 RLVFQTSIQA

-454 QVKLDLE
+454 QVKKDLE

-468 LKQIDA
+468 LKQIDS

-530 WSRYCNPEFDVL
+530 WSRYCNPEFDAL

-547 AELDPDKRTELFVKM
+547 AELDPEKRTELFVRM

-573 PLVNTTLPT
+573 PLVNTTQPMA
-582 GINVDL
+582 ISVDL
-588 KGYDST
+588 KGYEAT
-594 LWDVEVWKIAD
+594 PWDVEVWKIAD

>member
-1 MNMANRIGPSKF
+1 MRDSKIF
-13 LVLKTAFITL
+13 HKALTVGLLLVFVTVGCGTPAATPLPPTAEPIQ
-23 TLLATLTSCGGAPAT
+23 AA
-38 QLPTVASTQ
+38 
-47 IVTEAPTE
+47 TEAPTE
-55 AVPTRG
+55 TQPARG

-69 YFQAPTIVNPHL
+69 YFQAPTVVNPHL
-81 SPGTKDLSASRI
+81 SPGTKDLSASRL
-93 TYEPLASFDKDSK
+93 TYEPLASFDKDSQ
-106 LIPFLAAEAPSL
+106 LTPFLAAEVPSL

-127 TSVTWKL
+127 SSVTWKL
-134 KQDIQWADGEP
+134 KQDIKWADGEP

-150 VLFTYQYIMNPEVKS
+150 VLFTYQYIMNADVKS
-165 SSAGAYS
+165 SSAGSYG

-182 YTIKVN
+182 YTVKVN

-210 HIFEAYNGATFA
+210 HVFEEFNGANFA

-228 QAIGTGPY
+228 EAVGTGPY
-236 FVSEYRKEDVLILGG
+236 FVSEYRKEDVLIIGG

-260 YEINPYYRDADKP
+260 YQINPYFREPDKP
-273 FFNKVELQGGG
+273 FFSKVELQGGG

-292 SKEGTVDFT
+292 AKDGAVDFA

-306 PEDTLAD
+306 SEDTLVD
-313 IESAG
+313 IESGG
-318 KMRVLALPSS
+318 KMQVIAPPSA

-341 KETADGERSSLQYPH
+341 KETADGERSSLQFPH
-356 PFLSDLLVRQAI
+356 PFLSDLKVRQAI
-368 SMAIDRETIAAPYG
+368 SMAIDREAIAAPYG

-395 SFYASPNNAFEYNP
+395 SFYASPNNAFNYNP

-424 NEDGVREKDGMEL
+424 NSDGVREKDGVEL
-437 RLVFQTSIQP
+437 RLVFQTSIQA

-454 QVKLDLE
+454 QVKKDLE

-468 LKQIDA
+468 LKQIDS

-530 WSRYCNPEFDVL
+530 WSRYCNPEFDAL

-547 AELDPDKRTELFVKM
+547 AELDPEKRTELFVRM

-573 PLVNTTLPT
+573 PLVNTTQPMA
-582 GINVDL
+582 ISVDL
-588 KGYDST
+588 KGYEAT
-594 LWDVEVWKIAD
+594 PWDVEVWKIAD

>member
-1 MNMANRIGPSKF
+1 MANKIGSSKF
-13 LVLKTAFITL
+13 LLPKTMFIGLVLM
-23 TLLATLTSCGGAPAT
+23 ATLTGCGGALVTPP
-38 QLPTVASTQ
+38 PTLAPTET
-47 IVTEAPTE
+47 VTETPTE

-61 QGGTLTLL
+61 QGETLTLL

-93 TYEPLASFDKDSK
+93 TYEPLASFDKDSN
-106 LIPFLAAEAPSL
+106 LTPFLAAEAPSL
-118 ENGQVAADG
+118 ENGQIAADG

-150 VLFTYQYIMNPEVKS
+150 VLFTYQYIMNPDVKS
-165 SSAGAYS
+165 SSAGSYS

-182 YTIKVN
+182 YSIRVN

-222 DAPANL
+222 DAGANL

-236 FVSEYRKEDVLILGG
+236 FVSEYRKEDVLIIGG

-292 SKEGTVDFT
+292 SREGAVDFA

-306 PEDTLAD
+306 PEETLAD
-313 IESAG
+313 IEAGG
-318 KMRVLALPSS
+318 KMKVLALPSS

-341 KETADGERSSLQYPH
+341 KETADGERSSLQFPH

-368 SMAIDRETIAAPYG
+368 SMAIDREAIAAPYG

-424 NEDGVREKDGMEL
+424 NEDGVREKDGVEL

-502 KSPDPTAYM
+502 KSPDPAAYM

-547 AELDPDKRTELFVKM
+547 AELDPDRRTELFVKM

-582 GINVDL
+582 GISLDL
-588 KGYDST
+588 KGYDAT
-594 LWDVEVWKIAD
+594 PWDVEVWKIAD

>member
-1 MNMANRIGPSKF
+1 MRDLKIFHKGLTVGLL
-13 LVLKTAFITL
+13 LVFVTVGCGTPAATPLPPTAEPIQ
-23 TLLATLTSCGGAPAT
+23 AA
-38 QLPTVASTQ
+38 
-47 IVTEAPTE
+47 TEAPTE
-55 AVPTRG
+55 TQPARG

-69 YFQAPTIVNPHL
+69 YFQAPTVVNPHL
-81 SPGTKDLSASRI
+81 SPGTKDLSASRL
-93 TYEPLASFDKDSK
+93 TYEPLASFDKDSH
-106 LIPFLAAEAPSL
+106 LTPFLAAEVPSL

-127 TSVTWKL
+127 SSVTWKL
-134 KQDIQWADGEP
+134 KQDIKWADGEP

-150 VLFTYQYIMNPEVKS
+150 VLFTYQYIMNADVKS
-165 SSAGAYS
+165 SSAGSYG

-182 YTIKVN
+182 YTVKVN

-210 HIFEAYNGATFA
+210 HVFEEFNGANFA

-228 QAIGTGPY
+228 EAVGTGPY
-236 FVSEYRKEDVLILGG
+236 FVSEYRKEDVLIIGG

-260 YEINPYYRDADKP
+260 YQINPYFREPDKP
-273 FFNKVELQGGG
+273 FFSKVELQGGG

-292 SKEGTVDFT
+292 AKDGAVDFA

-306 PEDTLAD
+306 SEDTLVD
-313 IESAG
+313 IESGG
-318 KMRVLALPSS
+318 KMQVIAPPSA

-341 KETADGERSSLQYPH
+341 KETADGERSSLQFPH
-356 PFLSDLLVRQAI
+356 PFLSDLKVRQAI
-368 SMAIDRETIAAPYG
+368 SMAIDREAIAAPYG

-395 SFYASPNNAFEYNP
+395 SFYASPNNAFNYNP

-424 NEDGVREKDGMEL
+424 NSDGVREKDGVEL
-437 RLVFQTSIQP
+437 RLVFQTSIQA

-454 QVKLDLE
+454 QVKKDLE

-468 LKQIDA
+468 LKQIDS

-530 WSRYCNPEFDVL
+530 WSRYCNPEFDEL

-547 AELDPDKRTELFVKM
+547 AELDPEKRTELFVRM

-573 PLVNTTLPT
+573 PLVNTTQPMA
-582 GINVDL
+582 ISVDL
-588 KGYDST
+588 KGYEAT
-594 LWDVEVWKIAD
+594 PWDVEVWKIAD

>member
-1 MNMANRIGPSKF
+1 MSNAKIFHKVLTAILLSIF
-13 LVLKTAFITL
+13 VLVG
-23 TLLATLTSCGGAPAT
+23 CGAPAAT
-38 QLPTVASTQ
+38 PPPTAEPTRAA
-47 IVTEAPTE
+47 TEAPTG
-55 AVPTRG
+55 AVPARG
-61 QGGTLTLL
+61 QGETLILL

-106 LIPFLAAEAPSL
+106 LTPLLAAEVPSL

-127 TSVTWKL
+127 TSATWKL
-134 KQDIQWADGEP
+134 KKEVKWADGEP

-150 VLFTYQYIMNPEVKS
+150 VLFTYQYIINPEVKS

-182 YTIKVN
+182 YTVKVN

-210 HIFEAYNGATFA
+210 HIFEDYNGANFA
-222 DAPANL
+222 DAPENL

-236 FVSEYRKEDVLILGG
+236 FVSEYRKEDVLIIGG

-260 YEINPYYRDADKP
+260 YEINPYFREPDKP
-273 FFNKVELQGGG
+273 FFSKVELQGGG

-292 SKEGTVDFT
+292 SKEGTVDFA

-306 PEDTLAD
+306 PEDTLVD

-318 KMRVLALPSS
+318 KVQVLAAPSS

-341 KETADGERSSLQYPH
+341 RETADGERSSLQFPH
-356 PFLSDLLVRQAI
+356 PFLSDLQVRRAI
-368 SMAIDRETIAAPYG
+368 SIAIDRETIAAPYG
-382 RGGKLTTNILAEP
+382 RGGKLTTNILVEP

-409 QKAAQL
+409 QKAATL
-415 LDEAGWVDS
+415 LDDAGWVDS
-424 NEDGVREKDGMEL
+424 NEDGVREKDGVEL

-454 QVKLDLE
+454 QVKKDLE

-468 LKQIDA
+468 LKQVDA

-490 FYADFEEFAFSN
+490 FYADLEEFAFSN
-502 KSPDPTAYM
+502 KSPDPAAYM

-530 WSRYCNPEFDVL
+530 WSRYCNPEFDAL
-542 FHQAA
+542 FDQAA
-547 AELDPDKRTELFVKM
+547 AELDPDKRTELFVRM

-582 GINVDL
+582 AISVDL
-588 KGYDST
+588 KGYDAT
-594 LWDVEVWKIAD
+594 PWDVEVWKIAD

>member
-1 MNMANRIGPSKF
+1 MSTARIFHKA
-13 LVLKTAFITL
+13 LTVVL
-23 TLLATLTSCGGAPAT
+23 LLNFVLAGCGAPAIT
-38 QLPTVASTQ
+38 PSPTGAPTRAA
-47 IVTEAPTE
+47 TDAPTE
-55 AVPTRG
+55 TVPTRG

-69 YFQAPTIVNPHL
+69 YFQAPTVVNPHL

-93 TYEPLASFDKDSK
+93 TYEPLATFDKDGK
-106 LIPFLAAEAPSL
+106 LVPILAAEVPSL

-150 VLFTYQYIMNPEVKS
+150 VLFTYQYIMNPDVKS
-165 SSAGAYS
+165 SSAGSYN

-182 YTIKVN
+182 YTIKVD

-210 HIFEAYNGATFA
+210 HIFEPYNGVNFA
-222 DAPANL
+222 DAPENL

-236 FVSEYRKEDVLILGG
+236 FVSEYRKEDVLIIGG

-260 YEINPYYRDADKP
+260 YEINPYYREPNKP
-273 FFNKVELQGGG
+273 YFRKVELQGGG

-292 SKEGTVDFT
+292 AKEGTVDFA

-306 PEDTLAD
+306 PEETLAD
-313 IESAG
+313 IESRG
-318 KMRVLALPSS
+318 KMVVLAPPSA

-341 KETADGERSSLQYPH
+341 KETADGERSSLQFPH
-356 PFLSDLLVRQAI
+356 PFLSDLQVRRAMA
-368 SMAIDRETIAAPYG
+368 MAIDREAIAAPYG
-382 RGGKLTTNILAEP
+382 RGGQLVTNILVEP
-395 SFYASPNNAFEYNP
+395 SFFASPTNAFEHNP
-409 QKAAQL
+409 QKAAEL
-415 LDEAGWVDS
+415 LEEAGWIDS
-424 NEDGVREKDGMEL
+424 NGDGVREKDGVEL
-437 RLVFQTSIQP
+437 RLVFLTSIQP

-454 QVKLDLE
+454 QVKKDLE
-461 AIGFAVE
+461 SIGFAVE
-468 LKQIDA
+468 LKQVDA

-479 PPKDTTDTRRQ
+479 PPKNTTDTRRQ
-490 FYADFEEFAFSN
+490 FYTDLEEFAFSN

-511 AGWVCDQA
+511 AAWVCDQA

-530 WSRYCNPEFDVL
+530 WSRYCNPEFDTL
-542 FHQAA
+542 FHQAV
-547 AELDPDKRTELFVKM
+547 AELDPEKRTELFVRM
-562 NELLIQDVAVI
+562 NELLIEDVAVI
-573 PLVNTTLPT
+573 PLVNTTQPMA
-582 GINVDL
+582 ISVDI
-588 KGYDST
+588 KGYEST
-594 LWDVEVWKIAD
+594 PWDVEVWNIAD